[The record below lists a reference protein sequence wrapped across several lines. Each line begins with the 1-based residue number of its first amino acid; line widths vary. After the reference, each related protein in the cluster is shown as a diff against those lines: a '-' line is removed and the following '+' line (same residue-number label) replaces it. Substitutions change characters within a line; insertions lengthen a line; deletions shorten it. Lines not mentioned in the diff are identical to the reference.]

1 MSQRPKL
8 VQEVITINRRCST
21 LFASANARSNRL
33 YYRAK
38 EKYFKM
44 WVVCMDSRVDIPK
57 VTQVPVGVGKHFRNL
72 GARFNLEW
80 EKFDEAVFRCY
91 MHHLKEEGKGSLAML
106 NYHWSK
112 GSKLRGCKGFNF
124 DKDAAIAAMFGLQ
137 EQFKRVYGDNT
148 ESMIPLVVGLET
160 DEDSLVF
167 HGDKGEILDLGALS
181 LHDFCSE
188 EELKR
193 WLQSEF
199 RKIYPK
205 KPSGAIGDLCFMGQ
219 KNLEHTAEVRGT
231 QRPITDLDHKERVVV
246 IGRGADS
253 IYEANL
259 ALIVGMYSD
268 EPEEAIREAIGVV
281 QSNMQKGRINK
292 DDGFVLLSTAAFGN
306 ENGLTFDRARERAL
320 GYRKLGM
327 KIMQEHYSGMLE
339 YMHPLT
345 TVTNLDDRM
354 FKIIE

>member
-1 MSQRPKL
+1 MLNRPTL
-8 VQEVITINRRCST
+8 VQEVININRRCSK
-21 LFASANARSNRL
+21 LFASATARSNRL
-33 YYRAK
+33 FYRAK

-57 VTQVPVGVGKHFRNL
+57 VTKVPVGVGKHFRNL

-112 GSKLRGCKGFNF
+112 GDKFRGCKGFNF
-124 DKDAAIAAMFGLQ
+124 DKEAAIAGMFGLQ
-137 EQFKRVYGDNT
+137 EQFRRVYGDNT
-148 ESMIPLVVGLET
+148 ESMIPIVVGLET

-167 HGDKGEILDLGALS
+167 HGDKGDKLDLGALDIS
-181 LHDFCSE
+181 NFCSE
-188 EELKR
+188 SELKR
-193 WLQSEF
+193 FLLAEF
-199 RKIYPK
+199 RKILPK
-205 KPSGAIGDLCFMGQ
+205 KPSSAIGDLCFMAQ
-219 KNLEHTAEVRGT
+219 KNMEHTAEVRSSN
-231 QRPITDLDHKERVVV
+231 RPIADLDHKERVIV

-253 IYEANL
+253 IYEPNL

-281 QSNMQKGRINK
+281 QHNIADGRIK
-292 DDGFVLLSTAAFGN
+292 KEDGFVLLSTAAFGN

-320 GYRKLGM
+320 GYRKLGL
-327 KIMQEHYSGMLE
+327 KIMKDYPDMLG

-354 FKIIE
+354 FKVIE